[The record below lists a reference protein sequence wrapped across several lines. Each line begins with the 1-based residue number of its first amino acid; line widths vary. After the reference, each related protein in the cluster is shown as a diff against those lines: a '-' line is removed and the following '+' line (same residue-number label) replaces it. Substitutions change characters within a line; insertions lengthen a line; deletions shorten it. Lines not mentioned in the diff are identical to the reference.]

1 MKTWGE
7 EKAWIVNT
15 KHEEEEEGEMVYI
28 MKNLEKRKKG

>member
-15 KHEEEEEGEMVYI
+15 KHEEEEGEMVYI